1 MEIKDLTYK
10 QFSLIREAIIEKRE
24 KFWKEQVEIP
34 FGRRLKKM
42 SFKEVKELRDE
53 FNTIKNQFTSEGI
66 CNKILE
72 ILDTM
77 EMDLQYELKNA

>member
-42 SFKEVKELRDE
+42 SFKEVRELRDE